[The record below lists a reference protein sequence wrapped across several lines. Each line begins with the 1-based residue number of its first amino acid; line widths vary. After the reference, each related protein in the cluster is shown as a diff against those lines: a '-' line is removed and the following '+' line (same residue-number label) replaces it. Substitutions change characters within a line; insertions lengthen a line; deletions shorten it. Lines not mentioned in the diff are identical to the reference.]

1 MIRKSIILAISII
14 LILLYFSQLGF
25 SQPVQSEYSILKD
38 RLSSEVQQLSLND
51 TNFSWVSPPEIV
63 LEAFNNILS
72 IPGYYVLP
80 NDTSLISSGNAFMI
94 TSNGGTLVGINS
106 TVNELLL
113 QTGNYTNLYLFNGS
127 NELEN
132 NMTIG
137 MWNFTLMPLGNN
149 ITADVETLAVFL
161 SFEMIRPSASMDP
174 IYGNAVGGTT
184 STEYYE
190 LFEDGLDGLF
200 LGDNY
205 TPGYTIFSASV
216 IVWLWYYP
224 NATSISYGY
233 IWFNASWVSLLPN
246 PFITWL
252 PLKWSGNN
260 VVGVY
265 DTKGFW
271 HRYYLPGTGNTY
283 WNNDTSYSHQNTT
296 FTIYAPSIE
305 WTVPKTFVAIVSIA
319 TSFYIPQLT
328 SV

>member
-1 MIRKSIILAISII
+1 MIGKSTILAISII
-14 LILLYFSQLGF
+14 LILLSFSQLGF
-25 SQPVQSEYSILKD
+25 AQPVQSEYSILKD

-80 NDTSLISSGNAFMI
+80 NDTSLISSGNSFMI
-94 TSNGGTLVGINS
+94 TSNRGTLVGINS

-113 QTGNYTNLYLFNGS
+113 QTGNYTHLYLFNVS
-127 NELEN
+127 NEPEY

-137 MWNFTLMPLGNN
+137 VWNFTLMPLGNN

-161 SFEMIRPSASMDP
+161 SFEMIRPSSMDP
-174 IYGNAVGGTT
+174 IYGYAVGGTA

-190 LFEDGLDGLF
+190 LFEDGLF
-200 LGDNY
+200 LPYNF

-233 IWFNASWVSLLPN
+233 ISFNASWVSLLPN
-246 PFITWL
+246 PLITWL
-252 PLKWSGNN
+252 PLKWGGHNGVN
-260 VVGVY
+260 VQ

-271 HRYYLPGTGNTY
+271 HSYYLPGTGNTY
-283 WNNDTSYSHQNTT
+283 WNNDTSYSDQNTT
-296 FTIYAPSIE
+296 FTISSPSIE
-305 WTVPKTFVAIVSIA
+305 WTVPNTFVAIASVA